1 MSSRHEPLAPATH
14 RKQTD
19 LNETLNTAYID
30 VPPEDT
36 SVTANLTRTIA
47 GFVGQIFTPRQM
59 LIILRVLKALTFG
72 FLVLTIMADL
82 MYLVFVQSRASNEVS
97 QKVGGTR
104 DTIIR
109 GYGLLLTWLA
119 LAIELD
125 TPGWI
130 RAFPGLKGFIPRA
143 LLLFFVATI
152 TGAHPLHEG
161 RGAVNNSNGDDDA
174 LVDDDIYHDEQVSSE
189 IPKSTVVFQMVTSW
203 CLGGCA
209 LIYLILGC
217 LCFDR
222 FRSKAFLSSRDPLRS
237 TAIPGAQPSA
247 TGMQPDDNS
256 PQLV

>member
-1 MSSRHEPLAPATH
+1 MEETSINSKHEPLAPAATH

-36 SVTANLTRTIA
+36 SVMANLTRTIA
-47 GFVGQIFTPRQM
+47 GFVGHIFTPRQM

-82 MYLVFVQSRASNEVS
+82 MYLVFVQSRASDEVS
-97 QKVGGTR
+97 QKVGGSR

-109 GYGLLLTWLA
+109 GYGLIMTGLA

-125 TPGWI
+125 APGWI

-143 LLLFFVATI
+143 LLLFFIATI
-152 TGAHPLHEG
+152 TGAHPLHQG
-161 RGAVNNSNGDDDA
+161 RGANSGNSNGADDGDDA
-174 LVDDDIYHDEQVSSE
+174 LVDDDIYHDQQVSSE

-203 CLGGCA
+203 CL
-209 LIYLILGC
+209 
-217 LCFDR
+217 
-222 FRSKAFLSSRDPLRS
+222 
-237 TAIPGAQPSA
+237 
-247 TGMQPDDNS
+247 
-256 PQLV
+256 